1 MTTIFIKNYTDVQ
14 VDIKPEMVDAGVQC
28 IRPYLQ
34 PRTKD
39 ASVQCKL
46 DAPIITSSP
55 LKEYPYSD
63 STMSESELSDLEGSE
78 HMNTSGFTLS
88 QETASM

>member
-1 MTTIFIKNYTDVQ
+1 M
-14 VDIKPEMVDAGVQC
+14 QC

-55 LKEYPYSD
+55 LKEYPAYSD

-78 HMNTSGFTLS
+78 QMNTSGFTLS

>member
-1 MTTIFIKNYTDVQ
+1 MTTIFINNYTDVQ

-28 IRPYLQ
+28 IRSYLQ

-55 LKEYPYSD
+55 LKEYPY
-63 STMSESELSDLEGSE
+63 TAIPLC
-78 HMNTSGFTLS
+78 LS
-88 QETASM
+88 QNFQTLKGVNT